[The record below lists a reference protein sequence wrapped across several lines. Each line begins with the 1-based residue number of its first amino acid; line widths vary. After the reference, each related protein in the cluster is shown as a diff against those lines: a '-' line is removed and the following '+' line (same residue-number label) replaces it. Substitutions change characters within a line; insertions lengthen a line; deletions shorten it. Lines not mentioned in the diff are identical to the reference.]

1 MFGRMRSTERIPAS
15 PLEDRLCR
23 LKCTCLLRR
32 TCHVFDPA
40 QNKQHS
46 DGSSPPERPI
56 SIDEPRR
63 NWWGFPQPCVDDNR
77 DLGNVLTNTT
87 STLRYI
93 YADNKSLEVM
103 VGTSFTIH
111 KL

>member
-1 MFGRMRSTERIPAS
+1 MNQEEIG
-15 PLEDRLCR
+15 
-23 LKCTCLLRR
+23 
-32 TCHVFDPA
+32 
-40 QNKQHS
+40 
-46 DGSSPPERPI
+46 G
-56 SIDEPRR
+56 
-63 NWWGFPQPCVDDNR
+63 GFPQPCVDDNR